1 MRIAGTIKH
10 SLVNGPGIRF
20 VVFFQG
26 CIHHCKGCQ
35 NMDTWDPSGGEFIE
49 PDELIEMI
57 RSTKHLDGVTLSGGD
72 PFMQAQS
79 AAYVAKACHDM
90 GLSVWC
96 YTGYT
101 YEEIMEGK
109 APEGAV
115 ELLEETD
122 VLVDGRFEQERRNL
136 MLNFRGSE
144 NQRIID
150 MKKSRAEGCVVL
162 SDLNKEPGQVP

>member
-1 MRIAGTIKH
+1 
-10 SLVNGPGIRF
+10 
-20 VVFFQG
+20 
-26 CIHHCKGCQ
+26 
-35 NMDTWDPSGGEFIE
+35 MDTWDPDGGESIE

-57 RSTKHLDGVTLSGGD
+57 RNTKHLDGVTLSGGD

-122 VLVDGRFEQERRNL
+122 VLVDGRFEIDLRSEECL
-136 MLNFRGSE
+136 YRGST
-144 NQRIID
+144 NQRLID
-150 MKKSRAEGCVVL
+150 T
-162 SDLNKEPGQVP
+162 KESIAKAYVCDWRQTD